1 MATEAPTPAG
11 DGFHHPASEQ
21 ELAALVAY
29 AYNEGLQLR
38 VRGATHSVS
47 HAIYT
52 DPLEDLPNRV
62 SQEAPPSGPNLN
74 VMLDRYRGWRVRE
87 EERKLVEAQ
96 AGIHLGGDPNDPA
109 GTATV
114 QSSLLWQLWKQ
125 KGWML
130 SDTGGIAHQTVSGF
144 TATGSSGGSLQY
156 SANRNLWGFR
166 YIDGR
171 GEVHEVTRED
181 ADSDLFEAMCP
192 NLGLLGVIST
202 ITFECVETFD
212 IEGQEATTTIEDCA
226 VDVFGPGAPGR
237 PSLEQFLRDTPF
249 ARLEWWPQRGVER
262 MVTWQAV
269 AAPPRPGFQPNPYR
283 RFGEVDPEIAQHL
296 FGIVFTIIGNL
307 DRLSAAKGKLE
318 AGFDELEQV
327 LELLGKKDLGEVGRL
342 LGEVLAKAIEF
353 GVDVAI
359 TLLEPAAPLIRREL
373 PRFYPK
379 LVNAFVTLDKDK
391 DDHGPQRFAD
401 WAWHGLPMDNS
412 TNDVVLP
419 TEFTEAWLPLSQSR
433 QVMGLLRDYFSEPK
447 DDHEALAR
455 TGTYAW
461 ELYAVMSERFWLN
474 AAYSGGQDE
483 WSEGTLR
490 IDAYWFAGNAAD
502 PTETLYLGFWK
513 LLRDAGIP
521 FRLHWAK
528 FQPSYAPGDRTW
540 VDFFSGQ
547 YPRWE
552 DFLRLRAERDPNN
565 IFLTGYWRDRFG
577 LWDQPAPGPQSH
589 LR

>member
-1 MATEAPTPAG
+1 MPAG
-11 DGFHHPASEQ
+11 DGFHHPASER
-21 ELAALVAY
+21 ELAGLVAY
-29 AYNEGLQLR
+29 AYREGLQLR

-47 HAIYT
+47 HAIYA
-52 DPLEDLPNRV
+52 DPLGGLPNRV
-62 SQEAPPSGPNLN
+62 SQETPPSGPNLN
-74 VMLDRYRGWRVRE
+74 VMLDRYRDWRVRDE
-87 EERKLVEAQ
+87 ARKLVEAQ
-96 AGIHLGGDPNDPA
+96 AGIHLGGDPNDPE
-109 GTATV
+109 GTATL
-114 QSSLLWQLWKQ
+114 QSSLLWQLWKH

-130 SDTGGIAHQTVSGF
+130 SDTGGISHQTVSGF

-212 IEGQEATTTIEDCA
+212 IEGQEATTTVEDCA
-226 VDVFGPGAPGR
+226 VDVFGPGSLGR
-237 PSLEQFLRDTPF
+237 PSLEQFLRETPF

-269 AAPPRPGFQPNPYR
+269 AVPPRPGFQPSPYQ

-318 AGFDELEQV
+318 ASFDELEQV

-353 GVDVAI
+353 GVDAAI
-359 TLLEPAAPLIRREL
+359 TLLEPAASLIRREL
-373 PRFYPK
+373 PHFYPK
-379 LVNAFVTLDKDK
+379 LVDAFVTLDKDK
-391 DDHGPQRFAD
+391 DDRGPQRFAD
-401 WAWHGLPMDNS
+401 WAWHGLPMDNA

-419 TEFTEAWLPLSQSR
+419 TEFTEAWLPLSLSQR
-433 QVMGLLRDYFSEPK
+433 AMGLLREYFEEPK

-461 ELYAVMSERFWLN
+461 EIYAVMPERFWLN
-474 AAYSGGQDE
+474 AAHSSGQDE
-483 WSEGTLR
+483 WSEGTIR

-502 PTETLYLGFWK
+502 PTETLYLGFWN
-513 LLRDAGIP
+513 LLRDAEIP

-540 VDFFSGQ
+540 VDFFRAQ
-547 YPRWE
+547 YPRWD
-552 DFLRLRAERDPNN
+552 DFLRLRSERDPNN
-565 IFLTGYWRDRFG
+565 IFLTGYWRDRLG
-577 LWDQPAPGPQSH
+577 LWD
-589 LR
+589 

>member
-1 MATEAPTPAG
+1 MAAEAPIPAG
-11 DGFHHPASEQ
+11 DGFHHPASER

-29 AYNEGLQLR
+29 AYRKGLQLR

-47 HAIYT
+47 HAIYA
-52 DPLEDLPNRV
+52 DPLGALPNRV
-62 SQEAPPSGPNLN
+62 SQETPPSGPNLN
-74 VMLDRYRGWRVRE
+74 VMLDRYRDWQVCDEG
-87 EERKLVEAQ
+87 RKLVEAQ

-114 QSSLLWQLWKQ
+114 ESSLLWQLWKQ

-130 SDTGGIAHQTVSGF
+130 SDTGGIAHQTISGF

-181 ADSDLFEAMCP
+181 ADPDLFDAMCP
-192 NLGLLGVIST
+192 NMGLLGVIST

-226 VDVFGPGAPGR
+226 VNVFGPGAPGR
-237 PSLEQFLRDTPF
+237 PSLEQFLRETPF

-269 AAPPRPGFQPNPYR
+269 AVPPQPGFQPKPYR
-283 RFGEVDPEIAQHL
+283 RFGEVDPELAQHL

-307 DRLSAAKGKLE
+307 DRISAAKGKLE
-318 AGFDELEQV
+318 ASFGELEQV
-327 LELLGKKDLGEVGRL
+327 LELLGTKDLGEVGRL
-342 LGEVLAKAIEF
+342 LGDVLARAIDL
-353 GVDVAI
+353 GVDAAI

-373 PRFYPK
+373 PHFYPK
-379 LVNAFVTLDKDK
+379 LVDAFVTLDKDK
-391 DDHGPQRFAD
+391 DDSGAQRFQD
-401 WAWHGLPMDNS
+401 WAWHGLPMDNA

-419 TEFTEAWLPLSQSR
+419 TEFTEAWLPLARSR
-433 QVMGLLRDYFSEPK
+433 QVMGLLRDYFGQPK
-447 DDHEALAR
+447 DDHEALER

-461 ELYAVMSERFWLN
+461 EIYAVMPERFWLN
-474 AAYSGGQDE
+474 AAHSSGQDE

-502 PTETLYLGFWK
+502 PTETLYLGFWN

-540 VDFFSGQ
+540 VNFFSEQ

-577 LWDQPAPGPQSH
+577 LWDQPAPAPQPHSQ
-589 LR
+589 